1 MKTSFISNQAIQNA
15 MRLTIARGQNEVQKL
30 QMEIVTGRH
39 ADVGLALGAQT
50 STSVRLN
57 QDVARLHNIRDS
69 NSIVTQR
76 LSTSQA
82 ALDMMSDGAQQM
94 LEAFI
99 AVNGADDSN
108 RLLIARRDVESALDA
123 FTVAGNASANGEYLF
138 AGINNNTKPLDDYLA
153 AGSSAKAAF
162 DATFLGH
169 FGFAQNTPAA
179 AGITVPQ
186 MENFLTNVLEPA
198 FTGAAWATD
207 WSSASNTNVSSRISK
222 NEVVDSSTNTN
233 TAGMR
238 SFALAAVIGIELL
251 NSPISSQVRTAV
263 NAAAIQHAGRA
274 VTGIDNDRST
284 LGVSENR
291 VSKANVAL
299 ESQIRI
305 ITLHLGD
312 VEGVDAYEA
321 STRMNS
327 LLTQVET
334 SYKLTAR
341 IQQMSLMNY
350 L

>member
-1 MKTSFISNQAIQNA
+1 MKTSFISNQAMQNA
-15 MRLTIARGQNEVQKL
+15 MRLTISRGQNEVQKL
-30 QMEIVTGRH
+30 QTEIVTGRH

-57 QDVARLHNIRDS
+57 QDVARLQNIRDS

-76 LSTSQA
+76 LSASQA
-82 ALDMMSDGAQQM
+82 SLSLMSDSAQQM

-99 AVNGADDSN
+99 GVKGADDAN
-108 RLLIARRDVESALDA
+108 RLFIARRDVESALDA
-123 FTVAGNASANGEYLF
+123 FTVAINTSANGEYLF
-138 AGINNNTKPLDDYLA
+138 AGINNNIKPLDDYQA
-153 AGSSAKAAF
+153 AGSAAKAAF
-162 DATFLGH
+162 DAAFFAKFGH
-169 FGFAQNTPAA
+169 TQTDLA
-179 AGITVPQ
+179 AGAISVTDMQ
-186 MENFLTNVLEPA
+186 DFLDDLEASFASVDWNTN
-198 FTGAAWATD
+198 
-207 WSSASNTNVSSRISK
+207 WSSASDVNISSRISK
-222 NEVVDSSTNTN
+222 NEVVNSSTNAN

-238 SFALAAVIGIELL
+238 SFALAAVIGIELM
-251 NSPISSQVRTAV
+251 NAPISSEVRTTV
-263 NAAAIQHAGRA
+263 NAAAIKHAGSA
-274 VTGIDNDRST
+274 VTGIDSERSG

-291 VSKANVAL
+291 ISKANVAL

-327 LLTQVET
+327 LLAQVET